1 MPTTPLTFE
10 QAVARLKS
18 TMPRAEYYEFE
29 KQGNVDQY
37 GLPTG
42 MQAVAVTCFEPRL
55 TTAVRNIG
63 GWTFLIDNRFLSH
76 TVHKVAMTWFI
87 HNGGL
92 KYGEQELLKS
102 LRYCFKRFYAE
113 CLVALAEP
121 PLGRALLWESVI
133 FERQYSNEL
142 YLFPFQ
148 STNKEASRFNG
159 RSYKFATLAIQ
170 LTQRHELGHY
180 LLSVPGED
188 ILSNAGKLFDGQ
200 AMPRIQE
207 LMDEGNVRLAEEVFC
222 DAFAL
227 NSMIR
232 TEADYE
238 AVEAGFA
245 YSFLHLDEVKS
256 AYFCYL
262 ILMQLSKIYFRAQ
275 QDARAGWDGAENKTA
290 RPAYVITPLQEQIEE
305 RSRSIARIIYQYT
318 GSKKASI
325 HKRDN
330 DLYFNPHYDYLLS
343 KAAANLELLND
354 ADELS
359 VTSEA
364 DREMARFL
372 STTMWLPKA
381 NSYYFIYV
389 ALHREL
395 NGWMRQEEPEEA
407 TQAPAS
413 DEGAADSDSEEKM
426 DIYFYSHYEKQLQ
439 EIFDSYLDVFDAIV
453 ADIIHNGKAA
463 AGTSERLE
471 AFKNDLMAKIEAVSI
486 QDENHQAILIKQCL
500 ACKKKIMEL
509 HLLVL
514 TLMRRA
520 LAPNENMH
528 FDSSIQERLSFLEE
542 YAIRHQGKNVAAFT
556 SILIPEL
563 KSGS

>member
-1 MPTTPLTFE
+1 MQATPLTFE
-10 QAVARLKS
+10 QAVSRLKS
-18 TMPRAEYYEFE
+18 TMPEAEYYEFE
-29 KQGNVDQY
+29 KQGEVDQY

-42 MQAVAVTCFEPRL
+42 RQAATVTCFEPRL

-92 KYGEQELLKS
+92 KYGEQELLRS

-121 PLGRALLWESVI
+121 PIGRALLWESVI
-133 FERQYSNEL
+133 FERQHSNEL
-142 YLFPFQ
+142 YLYPFQ
-148 STNKEASRFNG
+148 STDKDASGFSN
-159 RSYKFATLAIQ
+159 RSYKFAALAVQ

-188 ILSNAGKLFDGQ
+188 ILSNASKLFDGQ
-200 AMPRIQE
+200 AVQRIRE
-207 LMDEGNVRLAEEVFC
+207 LMDEGNVRLAEELFC

-227 NSMIR
+227 NSIIR

-238 AVEAGFA
+238 AVDAGYA
-245 YSFLHLDEVKS
+245 YSILHLDEVRA
-256 AYFCYL
+256 AYFCYV
-262 ILMQLSKIYFRAQ
+262 ILMHLSKIYFRAQ
-275 QDARAGWDGAENKTA
+275 QDARAGWDGAEHKTA
-290 RPAYVITPLQEQIEE
+290 RPAYVTSPLQEQIEE
-305 RSRSIARIIYQYT
+305 RYRSIARIIYQYT
-318 GSKKASI
+318 GSKKANI
-325 HKRDN
+325 HKRED

-359 VTSEA
+359 TTGEA
-364 DREMARFL
+364 EREMARFL

-381 NSYYFIYV
+381 NSHYFIYV

-395 NGWMRQEEPEEA
+395 NGWMRQEETEDD
-407 TQAPAS
+407 TQAPTSNESTTDA
-413 DEGAADSDSEEKM
+413 DSEEKM
-426 DIYFYSHYEKQLQ
+426 DIYFAFRYEKQLQ
-439 EIFDSYLDVFDAIV
+439 EIFDSYLNVFDAIV
-453 ADIIHNGKAA
+453 ADIIHKGKAA
-463 AGTSERLE
+463 EGISGRLQ
-471 AFKNDLMAKIEAVSI
+471 AFKNELMEKINAVSL
-486 QDENHQAILIKQCL
+486 QEEKHRSTLISQCL

-514 TLMRRA
+514 TLIRRA
-520 LAPNENMH
+520 LAPNDNMH
-528 FDSSIQERLSFLEE
+528 FDSSVQERLSYLEE

-556 SILIPEL
+556 SMLIPEL
-563 KSGS
+563 QTGS